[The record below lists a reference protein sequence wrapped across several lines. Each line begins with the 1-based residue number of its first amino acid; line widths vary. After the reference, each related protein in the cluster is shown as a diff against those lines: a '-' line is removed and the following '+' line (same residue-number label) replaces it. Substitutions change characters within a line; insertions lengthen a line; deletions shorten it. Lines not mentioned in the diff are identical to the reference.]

1 MIVCI
6 APASNHF
13 DDTHNT
19 LLYADRAS
27 KIKTKVVTRNVVN
40 VDRHVGQYV
49 EAINRLN
56 LEVAELKQRLAGKL
70 NTEADRTR
78 RQKNEAKAEMERTK
92 ADMLRKAEQSK
103 SSITAGAI
111 CEGRIDSIHAK
122 LQAYNLRLAQI
133 KASGSS
139 HALTP
144 DLVAEQDLL
153 SSLVKREESLLN
165 PTSELR
171 TAKARAGN
179 ADSMFDA
186 MLHAVTE
193 RRSDRL
199 EDIHVEHL
207 RLDGQR
213 QKAEMEK
220 AKAEAKNDALRQ
232 AIAAQAE
239 LVTNLLGILTRCTVM
254 MEDGSKTLS
263 AASEGGA
270 EPMRSVSSSLH
281 RLAQSNDESVK
292 SLTGQQV
299 ASASFAEGSSLLSF
313 TGHTHAIAPT
323 IQVNSP
329 TRRTSF
335 GSKTRL
341 SSRRISSLNSNVTS
355 PAKQSHRSP
364 RKSLRSSLNPGGS
377 RLAAARRVVSDKPV
391 EKKKGVQWRDEVGR
405 GNLDDGG
412 LSPMTADELSLTKRP
427 ASRAGSESEWED
439 EVTDTSASYSFTLP
453 PPRELQPVKP
463 GVKRPRS
470 SRLDPLFLK
479 QRGASTLGSLAEDDE
494 SKSTGME
501 PPRRPSPFADRGNQL
516 PSPPESDTSS
526 GVGALTIPKGRARD
540 GSPDRRAPT
549 TMRVPGSA
557 VKSGSRRRV
566 SNVGPVRSDKVRRR
580 SSLLPKPIVV
590 GGMHERENE
599 NVKSTGARRV
609 PLALTPG
616 KRVKRSS
623 LLGARPPSSLRASF
637 LRPPVMIPSSSM
649 SPEMANVSSDMS
661 YRGSKPT
668 WR

>member
-1 MIVCI
+1 M
-6 APASNHF
+6 
-13 DDTHNT
+13 
-19 LLYADRAS
+19 
-27 KIKTKVVTRNVVN
+27 
-40 VDRHVGQYV
+40 
-49 EAINRLN
+49 
-56 LEVAELKQRLAGKL
+56 
-70 NTEADRTR
+70 R
-78 RQKNEAKAEMERTK
+78 R
-92 ADMLRKAEQSK
+92 
-103 SSITAGAI
+103 
-111 CEGRIDSIHAK
+111 RIDSIHAK

-232 AIAAQAE
+232 AVAAQAE

-281 RLAQSNDESVK
+281 RLAQSNDDSVK

-299 ASASFAEGSSLLSF
+299 ASASSAEGSSLLSF
-313 TGHTHAIAPT
+313 TAHTHAIAPT

-427 ASRAGSESEWED
+427 CVACRIRERMGGRGDRHERQLQLHFASSERTTVRKARRQEA
-439 EVTDTSASYSFTLP
+439 T
-453 PPRELQPVKP
+453 VKP
-463 GVKRPRS
+463 LGSIV
-470 SRLDPLFLK
+470 LK

-516 PSPPESDTSS
+516 PSPPESDTSN

-557 VKSGSRRRV
+557 VKGGSRRRV

-580 SSLLPKPIVV
+580 SSLLPKPIVVV

-637 LRPPVMIPSSSM
+637 LRPPVMIPSSV
-649 SPEMANVSSDMS
+649 NVIGD
-661 YRGSKPT
+661 G
-668 WR
+668 